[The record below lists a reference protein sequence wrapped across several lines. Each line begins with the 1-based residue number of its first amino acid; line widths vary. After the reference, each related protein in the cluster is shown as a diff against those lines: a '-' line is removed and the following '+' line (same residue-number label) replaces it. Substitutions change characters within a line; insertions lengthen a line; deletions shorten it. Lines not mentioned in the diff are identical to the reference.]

1 MTVFFKNIS
10 FSPFLFLN
18 SNEKRKKKSLSLS
31 LSLHFFLSFEI
42 AINFKTPLG

>member
-31 LSLHFFLSFEI
+31 PFFLSFEI